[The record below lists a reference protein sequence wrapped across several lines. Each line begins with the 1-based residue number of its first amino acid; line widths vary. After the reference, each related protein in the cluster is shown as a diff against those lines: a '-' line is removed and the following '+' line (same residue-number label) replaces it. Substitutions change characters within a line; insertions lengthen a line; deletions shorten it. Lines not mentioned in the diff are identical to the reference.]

1 MKLSLCLTQEKNDS
15 LCTSKTLKIAANS
28 SLETMEGRGQWDGT
42 FNIQKEKYSYKPR
55 ISYPAQ
61 IFFSKSK
68 RSSHFQIK
76 KTITTLREFVP
87 SE

>member
-1 MKLSLCLTQEKNDS
+1 MNLSLCLTQEKNDS

-61 IFFSKSK
+61 IFLINQKEVVIF
-68 RSSHFQIK
+68 R
-76 KTITTLREFVP
+76 LRKQ
-87 SE
+87 